1 MPSSQIT
8 AIIFIISYI
17 GIIFTTLPKVKV
29 DRPSAAFF
37 GVIALIAFGIIDL
50 EKAVSYIDYNTIA
63 LLIGMMIII
72 AVLELDGFFSL
83 IVDRILTFSRSPFS
97 FLVLITFLTGIA
109 SAFLVNDAVV
119 LLFTPII
126 IKVAEELEIDPKPF
140 LFAEIFSA
148 NIGSAMTITGNPQN
162 MLVGLKSG
170 ITYSYFFL
178 LMLPISI
185 IGMFLIVFVIRLLFR
200 NINWKEKFKRKHIPT
215 VKANFT
221 RSIIIFIG
229 VVILFFIGHRVNV
242 SIPLAALI
250 GAALILLL
258 GEEKPSKIIKEVD
271 WVLLVFFASLFIL
284 VHAVEDQGLLNY
296 ILNRYKIEAN
306 YASILTIHGLSLF
319 LSQIL
324 SNVPYCL
331 LMFPLLK
338 NNHNPFLWLSLASS
352 STLAGNATIIGAMA
366 NLIVI
371 ESADK
376 LGVRITFKEFLIPG
390 IIITILSYTISLAIF
405 WIYLNYNFI

>member
-1 MPSSQIT
+1 MDQQNIT

-37 GVIALIAFGIIDL
+37 GVIALISFGIIDL
-50 EKAVSYIDYNTIA
+50 QTAVSYIDYNTIA

-83 IVDRILTFSRSPFS
+83 IVDRILAFSKSPFS
-97 FLVLITFLTGIA
+97 LLVLITFATGIS

-126 IKVAEELEIDPKPF
+126 IKVANELEVDPKPF
-140 LFAEIFSA
+140 LFAEIFSS

-162 MLVGLKSG
+162 MLIGLKSG

-178 LMLPISI
+178 MMLPISI
-185 IGMFLIVFVIRLLFR
+185 VGMLLIVLVIRLFFR
-200 NINWKEKFKRKHIPT
+200 KIEWKKKFTNQHKPT
-215 VKANFT
+215 VEANFT
-221 RSIIIFIG
+221 RSIIIFSG
-229 VVILFFIGHRVNV
+229 VIILFFIGHLVNV

-250 GAALILLL
+250 GAALILLF
-258 GEEKPSKIIKEVD
+258 GEEKPSRIIKEVD
-271 WVLLVFFASLFIL
+271 WVLLVFFSSLFIL
-284 VHAVEDQGLLNY
+284 VHTVENQGLLDF
-296 ILNRYKIEAN
+296 ILKRYKIETN
-306 YASILTIHGLSLF
+306 FSSIITIHGLSLF

-371 ESADK
+371 ESAERN
-376 LGVRITFKEFLIPG
+376 GVKITFREFLLPG
-390 IIITILSYTISLAIF
+390 IVITFLTLLLSLVTL
-405 WIYLNYNFI
+405 YLYIKL